1 MKRRLMVM
9 TVLLGL
15 AVLVA
20 ASFTMAE
27 DKGGPVSGTWTCQAH
42 GGAQGDTPFTLI
54 LEQTGEKVEGSVDS
68 PMGGTQI
75 TSATFKDNTLEIHI
89 DAGDANYTLTAKLDK
104 GALTG
109 TWANGDDK
117 GTWEGKKGNQ

>member
-1 MKRRLMVM
+1 MKRKLMVIP
-9 TVLLGL
+9 VLLGI
-15 AVLVA
+15 AVLFAV
-20 ASFTMAE
+20 SLSMAE

-42 GGAQGDTPFTLI
+42 GGSQGDTPFTLI

-109 TWANGDDK
+109 TWSNGDDK
-117 GTWEGKKGNQ
+117 GSWEGKKGNQ